1 MSQPHKV
8 QQLMQDLKSL
18 NFEPL
23 RAVCPELANMG
34 GYAEHYAYTDP
45 ESSLVKLRNFAE
57 RVVDRIYFKLN
68 LERLPQSNF
77 IDLLHNSSFQAVA
90 KPLVLDKLHLLRRMG
105 NRGAHGE
112 GIEATDAIRCVQEAW
127 QLARWLHVTFF
138 EGQLEDFEDFK
149 KPPAEGID
157 TKAEFKRKAKL
168 LAEENRLKEERLKDA
183 LLELA
188 QLRAADI
195 ANKSA
200 VMNFELNQD
209 QANYDRLKYPTV
221 YRLSRK
227 RTDANVDG
235 MSASGSEDIEIPAFL
250 RNQSVESAT
259 TKYGTLS
266 KFLPKFLRKK
276 DTNSRTETQPLI
288 ERNSSLEDK
297 AGNRSLEEIFGS
309 ELSNDV
315 SEEISSS
322 GLDAD
327 LRAYAFI
334 SLNAVDHLRFSEDN
348 TRKWLID
355 RDLRM
360 AGWVVP
366 DGSGS
371 NEFVGQEVQVAGQA
385 TPSGIGYCD
394 YVLWDDN
401 GKPLAVIEAKKTLI
415 DARVGQEQAKQ
426 YADALEKEHN
436 QRPMIFYTNGH
447 DIWVW
452 DDAAGY
458 PPRAIYGFYSK
469 DTLQYRVGFQR
480 REKLDLIKDIRPDP
494 VIAGRMYQIESITR
508 VAERFNQ
515 RHRRALI
522 VQATGTGK
530 TRVAISL
537 AKLLI
542 EARWVKRVLFLCD
555 RKELRKQAKNAFND
569 FISEPIYVIGQSNT
583 IDKLDAR
590 IYIGIYQGLIND
602 YESFDVGFFDLII
615 ADESHRSI
623 YNLYGD
629 LFKYFDALQIGLTAT
644 PVEMVSRSTCQ
655 LFGCDYKLP
664 TANYPLEQAIADHNL
679 VPFRVVAHTTKFL
692 REGIK
697 AAHLSDE
704 QIAQLED
711 QGIDP
716 NDLDFDAKEIDD
728 AVTNK
733 DTSRVILRNLME
745 NGIRDADGQ
754 LPGKTIIFA
763 RNIDHARM
771 LAELFD
777 DMYPQFAGK
786 FCRVIHSKE
795 PRAEE
800 LIDLFKVPNGEL
812 HIAVS
817 VDMLDTGIDV
827 PEVVNLVFAKPV
839 KSKVKFWQMIGRG
852 TRLCKNLFGTGQ
864 DKNEFLIFDHW
875 ANFDFHDL
883 NVKEVEPQV
892 PKPLTQRRYEAR
904 LEMAALALANS
915 DITTFDA
922 LAIQLQQDAAALPDG
937 GISIRENWQAVSQAR
952 DAKLVHQFAPVTR
965 QLLFETV
972 APLMSALDVRGQGDA
987 LRWDLLMAKAQ
998 SVAIAKPEQANEHR
1012 AEILE
1017 WINRLPPHLNPV
1029 RAKANELKSIRSDS
1043 FWEGTTFTEFDGMR
1057 LALRDLMRL
1066 AEPPVIPLPSPVT
1079 RLDVKEDKS
1088 EFKIN
1093 VRHSNIKS
1101 VDFGIYRKSVQAA
1114 LEPLFGTDPV
1124 LLKLRRGE
1132 SITAEELDKLN
1143 SLLHTRN
1150 PDVDLSTLR
1159 EFYPDT
1165 AVPVTQILR
1174 SIVGLNHQAVDE
1186 KFTSFARTN
1195 VLNSQQL
1202 RFLSL
1207 LKEHIRQYGAIEIDK
1222 LFDAPFNTV
1231 HAEGLGGVFPNQ
1243 KQLDEVVRFVR
1254 DFGQPLT
1261 SLKQ

>member
-1 MSQPHKV
+1 
-8 QQLMQDLKSL
+8 MQDLKSL

-77 IDLLHNSSFQAVA
+77 VDLLHNSSFQAVA

-105 NRGAHGE
+105 NRGAHGQ

-138 EGQLEDFEDFK
+138 EGELEDFEDFK
-149 KPPAEGID
+149 KPPTEGID

-195 ANKSA
+195 ANKSV

-209 QANYDRLKYPTV
+209 SANYDRLKTPAV
-221 YRLSRK
+221 YRFSRNLN
-227 RTDANVDG
+227 DANVDG
-235 MSASGSEDIEIPAFL
+235 LSSTGMENIEIPAFL

-259 TKYGTLS
+259 AKYSSLS
-266 KFLPKFLRKK
+266 KFLPKFLRKN
-276 DTNSRTETQPLI
+276 DANSIKEAQPLI
-288 ERNSSLEDK
+288 ERLSSLEDSG
-297 AGNRSLEEIFGS
+297 GNRTLEEIFGS
-309 ELSNDV
+309 ELSNDA

-322 GLDAD
+322 ELDAD

-334 SLNAVDHLRFSEDN
+334 SLNAVDHLLFSEDN

-371 NEFVGQEVQVAGQA
+371 NEFVGQEVQVSGQA

-480 REKLDLIKDIRPDP
+480 REKLDLIKDVRPDP
-494 VIAGRMYQIESITR
+494 EIAGRMYQIESITR

-537 AKLLI
+537 VKLLI

-569 FISEPIYVIGQSNT
+569 FVSEPIYVIGQSNN

-590 IYIGIYQGLIND
+590 IYIGIYQGLIHD

-697 AAHLSDE
+697 GTHLTDE

-716 NDLDFDAKEIDD
+716 NELDFEANDIDD
-728 AVTNK
+728 AVSNK
-733 DTSRVILRNLME
+733 DTNRIILRNLMD

-763 RNIDHARM
+763 RNIEHARM
-771 LAELFD
+771 LSELFNE
-777 DMYPQFAGK
+777 MYPQFAGK

-800 LIDLFKVPNGEL
+800 LIDQFKVSSGEL
-812 HIAVS
+812 NIAIS

-827 PEVVNLVFAKPV
+827 PEVVNLVFAKPI
-839 KSKVKFWQMIGRG
+839 KSKIKFWQMIGRG

-864 DKNEFLIFDHW
+864 DKSEFLIFDHW
-875 ANFDFHDL
+875 SNFDFHDM
-883 NVKEVEPQV
+883 NFEEVEP
-892 PKPLTQRRYEAR
+892 KISKSLTQRRYQAR
-904 LEMAALALANS
+904 LDLAALALARS
-915 DITTFDA
+915 EIKAFDT
-922 LAIQLQQDAAALPDG
+922 LAIQLLQDAVALPDG
-937 GISIRENWQAVSQAR
+937 GISIRENWKAVNQAR
-952 DAKLVHQFAPVTR
+952 DAKLIQQFSPATR
-965 QLLFETV
+965 QFLSETV

-987 LRWDLLMAKAQ
+987 LRWDLLVAKAQ
-998 SVAIAKPEQANEHR
+998 SIALVKPEQPNAYRE
-1012 AEILE
+1012 EMLE
-1017 WINRLPPHLNPV
+1017 WVNRLPPHLNPV
-1029 RAKANELKSIRSDS
+1029 RDKSKELKVIRSNAFWQSPCFVDLDS
-1043 FWEGTTFTEFDGMR
+1043 MR
-1057 LALRDLMRL
+1057 LALRDVMHFADDRTV
-1066 AEPPVIPLPSPVT
+1066 AKSAVVT
-1079 RLDVKEDKS
+1079 ELDLKENESD
-1088 EFKIN
+1088 FQFN

-1101 VDFGIYRKSVQAA
+1101 VDFGIYRKAVQSA
-1114 LEPLFGTDPV
+1114 LEPLFNIDPV
-1124 LLKLRRGE
+1124 LIKVRRGE
-1132 SITAEELDKLN
+1132 SITSEELEKLN

-1165 AVPVTQILR
+1165 AVPASQILR
-1174 SIVGLNHQAVDE
+1174 GIVGLDHQAVDE
-1186 KFTSFARTN
+1186 KFTKFAQLYS
-1195 VLNSQQL
+1195 LNSQQL
-1202 RFLSL
+1202 RFLAL
-1207 LKEHIRQYGAIEIDK
+1207 LKEHIRQYGAIELDL
-1222 LFDAPFNTV
+1222 LFHAPFNTI
-1231 HAEGLGGVFPNQ
+1231 HAEGLGGIFPNQ
-1243 KQLDEVVRFVR
+1243 TQFDEVISFVQN
-1254 DFGQPLT
+1254 FGQPL
-1261 SLKQ
+1261 SFPKQ